1 MNAVEVVPMEVL
13 QPHVGCWVRSCLSH
27 WCCCPRSSLKFLSL
41 CSHGIKPPN
50 GGVGVR
56 LLLWPPIFVFSFG
69 FWSCRGD
76 FTPPPQRAPLS
87 RCTPGLSPH
96 REGRW
101 AVRPGGSERRPP
113 PASITPAPLRSAA
126 PPPPAGGCRSEK
138 SRAVGI
144 REKRKSPA
152 SLGLAAWE
160 RLSFKGMSSG
170 G

>member
-76 FTPPPQRAPLS
+76 FTPPPQRAPSS
-87 RCTPGLSPH
+87 RCTPGLSQH

-113 PASITPAPLRSAA
+113 PP
-126 PPPPAGGCRSEK
+126 
-138 SRAVGI
+138 
-144 REKRKSPA
+144 PA
-152 SLGLAAWE
+152 SLQHRCAPLLLRLPPAAAALKKAE
-160 RLSFKGMSSG
+160 LPEHEHQQCQ
-170 G
+170 